1 MDNMV
6 SCTSQDGLRVT
17 GLLPAAVDTDILFYL
32 RGRIMKKM
40 ITAIKNIIVWN
51 TLNLPRPLHVYRDHT
66 LDDRTECCQLQGIE
80 RWDYFAG
87 ILVV

>member
-51 TLNLPRPLHVYRDHT
+51 TLNLPRPFHVYRDHA
-66 LDDRTECCQLQGIE
+66 LYDRTERCQFQGIE
-80 RWDYFAG
+80 RRDYFTG
-87 ILVV
+87 VFII

>member
-17 GLLPAAVDTDILFYL
+17 GLLPAAVDTDIPFYL
-32 RGRIMKKM
+32 RGRITKKM
-40 ITAIKNIIVWN
+40 ITAIKNMIVWN
-51 TLNLPRPLHVYRDHT
+51 TLNLPRPFHVYRDHA
-66 LDDRTECCQLQGIE
+66 LYNRTQSCQFQGIE

-87 ILVV
+87 ILVI

>member
-32 RGRIMKKM
+32 RGSAAKII
-40 ITAIKNIIVWN
+40 ITTIKNTIVWD
-51 TLNLPRPLHVYRDHT
+51 TLNLPRPFHVYRDHA
-66 LDDRTECCQLQGIE
+66 LHNRTQGCQFQGIE

-87 ILVV
+87 ILVI

>member
-1 MDNMV
+1 MV

-51 TLNLPRPLHVYRDHT
+51 TLNLPRPFHVYRDHA
-66 LDDRTECCQLQGIE
+66 LYDRTEGCQFQGIE
-80 RWDYFAG
+80 RRDYFTG
-87 ILVV
+87 VFII

>member
-32 RGRIMKKM
+32 RGSAAKII
-40 ITAIKNIIVWN
+40 ITTIKNMMVWN
-51 TLNLPRPLHVYRDHT
+51 TLNLPRPFHVYRDHA
-66 LDDRTECCQLQGIE
+66 LHNRTQGCNLQRVEG
-80 RWDYFAG
+80 RYYFTG
-87 ILVV
+87 VFII

>member
-32 RGRIMKKM
+32 RGSAAKII
-40 ITAIKNIIVWN
+40 ITTIKNTIVWD
-51 TLNLPRPLHVYRDHT
+51 TLNLPRPLHVYRDHA
-66 LDDRTECCQLQGIE
+66 LHNRTQSCQFHRVKRRHHFTGVFI
-80 RWDYFAG
+80 
-87 ILVV
+87 I

>member
-32 RGRIMKKM
+32 RGSAAKII
-40 ITAIKNIIVWN
+40 ITTIKNMMVWN

-66 LDDRTECCQLQGIE
+66 LHDRTECCQLQWIE

>member
-51 TLNLPRPLHVYRDHT
+51 TLNLPRPLHVYRDHA
-66 LDDRTECCQLQGIE
+66 LYNRTQSCQFQGIE

-87 ILVV
+87 ILVI

>member
-32 RGRIMKKM
+32 RGSAAKII
-40 ITAIKNIIVWN
+40 ITTIKNTSVWN
-51 TLNLPRPLHVYRDHT
+51 TLLTPPSPRLPRSRA
-66 LDDRTECCQLQGIE
+66 LQPGT
-80 RWDYFAG
+80 
-87 ILVV
+87 

>member
-32 RGRIMKKM
+32 RGSAAKII
-40 ITAIKNIIVWN
+40 ITTIKNTIVWD
-51 TLNLPRPLHVYRDHT
+51 TLNLPRPFHVYRDHA
-66 LDDRTECCQLQGIE
+66 LYNRTQGCNLQRVEG
-80 RWDYFAG
+80 RYYFTG
-87 ILVV
+87 VFII